1 MRRLLLFILFF
12 GGLILGSLFSSRLR
26 PREVFHAVCDLT
38 NEHFYRDD
46 PALRRWVDECND
58 RADHILKSVRPAEL
72 IAEIQDQ
79 MARMNVSHF
88 LVYTPVED
96 KKLWQGQAVDT
107 GIRAQYV
114 EDHLVVF
121 RVLGES
127 AAEKQGVQN
136 GDEILEI
143 EGVEHVSPW
152 SAQNRAGH
160 FVTSRRGKVR
170 VVELAPSNLS
180 IDSSPRLT
188 DLQNGNAAL
197 EISSFRSG
205 YFDKDDWKSLV
216 TEFKKY
222 KHIVIDIRENAG
234 GNFVAMLRALSTFT
248 CGERNAG
255 LLLRPRRSGP
265 EKEFLDDNTDD
276 LYQIEELDKY
286 HAVRLQTFRE
296 YGCYQGRVT
305 VLIGPDTSSVAE
317 IFAQNFFY
325 RRNSRVWG
333 QPTAGDVVLAVWYD
347 LPTMGRGYSVSIP
360 EAVYLT
366 PDQKELEG
374 HGVYPQ
380 RELYQNLKSALAGR
394 DAWIDAALKN

>member
-1 MRRLLLFILFF
+1 MRRLLLFLLFL
-12 GGLILGSLFSSRLR
+12 GGLVLGGLFSSRLR
-26 PREVFHAVCDLT
+26 PHEVFHAVCDLAL
-38 NEHFYRDD
+38 EHFYHDG
-46 PALRRWVDECND
+46 PVLKQWVNECRY
-58 RADHILKSVRPAEL
+58 RADHVPHSIRASDL

-88 LVYTPVED
+88 MVYTPVED

-121 RVLGES
+121 RVIGES
-127 AAEKQGVQN
+127 AAEKSGVQN

-152 SAQNRAGH
+152 SAQNRAGR
-160 FVTSRRGKVR
+160 FVTSRRGQVR
-170 VVELAPSNLS
+170 VVKLEPSNLA
-180 IDSSPRLT
+180 IDSSPQLK
-188 DLQNGNAAL
+188 DLHNGNAVL

-205 YFDKDDWKSLV
+205 YFDKDDWKDLV
-216 TEFKKY
+216 GEFKKF

-255 LLLRPRRSGP
+255 LLVRPRRHGP
-265 EKEFLDDNTDD
+265 EKDFLDDNTDD

-286 HAVRLQTFRE
+286 HSVRLQTFRE
-296 YGCYQGRVT
+296 YGCFQGRVT

-325 RRNSRVWG
+325 RPNSRVWG

-347 LPTMGRGYSVSIP
+347 LPVMGRGYSVSIP

-380 RELYQNLKSALAGR
+380 KELYQNLKSALSGR
-394 DAWIDAALKN
+394 DAWIDAALR